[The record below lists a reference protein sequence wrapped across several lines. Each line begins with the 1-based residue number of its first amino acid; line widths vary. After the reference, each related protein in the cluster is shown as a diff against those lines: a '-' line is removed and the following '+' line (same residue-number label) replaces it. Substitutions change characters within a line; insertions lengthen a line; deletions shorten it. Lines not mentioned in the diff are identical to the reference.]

1 MAKSCYIAAI
11 FPICV
16 FVVLLKN
23 DSWRVE
29 PGGMH
34 QMIMMF
40 MSITWWRWQCQQEL
54 ATRFELNEAA
64 NKGSHAPCDLCQTFT
79 HSPPPSKSLNAAF
92 VLVSVPNT
100 AVSQCCQQS
109 VKSSQLNGQSG
120 PRKHIKIYK
129 ISDRITMPL
138 RNPKCDITENFG
150 AIFLRGSMSHTV
162 DSRNWL
168 PWKCTVF
175 LKSAFNFNFSDLLKK
190 RQNDSTVMS
199 HCI

>member
-1 MAKSCYIAAI
+1 MCFCGPFKEWQLKSWARWDASDD
-11 FPICV
+11 
-16 FVVLLKN
+16 N
-23 DSWRVE
+23 DVHVDNVMTMTVSTRAGDSIWIKW
-29 PGGMH
+29 GG
-34 QMIMMF
+34 
-40 MSITWWRWQCQQEL
+40 QQRIPRSVWPL
-54 ATRFELNEAA
+54 PNIYPF
-64 NKGSHAPCDLCQTFT
+64 
-79 HSPPPSKSLNAAF
+79 PPPSKSLNAAF